1 MSPSPGKRGN
11 GYIQI
16 LGRQKSMYPY
26 LSSDKPNRGRQP
38 ELDLA
43 KFIAIFLMIACHCG
57 IYFFE
62 EGTKVYHVFDR
73 IGGEFAAPV
82 FMVCMG
88 IGGVFSQ
95 HNQPKQLIARGVK
108 LMLSGYLL
116 NFVRGTLPISILLLL
131 GASDLPIGIAASF
144 YMIDILPFAGLAMIL
159 MGLFKKWKIEPF
171 YQMMIGLLM
180 AGAGEILAGV
190 STGYEWIDAI
200 CGLVWGTND
209 WACFPLLN
217 WFIFPAA
224 GVFFGEILMHCNDKK
239 KLYIRLLP
247 IGAIGVALSYY
258 QSITD
263 YNAYYPLGYYYYMG
277 IKNVVYGLCY
287 PMFLFALC
295 YFISEKYNLGE
306 NRFVTFCSRN
316 LNTIYCISWVLIL
329 WTACA
334 GFYLSGGQRVGQI
347 SGIAFTLLTVAVFV
361 FSFVLCYLWKTI
373 TGKHKKTE

>member
-1 MSPSPGKRGN
+1 
-11 GYIQI
+11 
-16 LGRQKSMYPY
+16 
-26 LSSDKPNRGRQP
+26 
-38 ELDLA
+38 
-43 KFIAIFLMIACHCG
+43 
-57 IYFFE
+57 
-62 EGTKVYHVFDR
+62 
-73 IGGEFAAPV
+73 
-82 FMVCMG
+82 
-88 IGGVFSQ
+88 
-95 HNQPKQLIARGVK
+95 
-108 LMLSGYLL
+108 
-116 NFVRGTLPISILLLL
+116 
-131 GASDLPIGIAASF
+131 
-144 YMIDILPFAGLAMIL
+144 MIL

-258 QSITD
+258 LNITD
-263 YNAYYPLGYYYYMG
+263 YNAYYPLGSYYSMG
-277 IKNVVYGLCY
+277 IKNVFFGLCY

-295 YFISEKYNLGE
+295 YFITEKSNLGK
-306 NRFVTFCSRN
+306 NRFVTFACRN
-316 LNTIYCISWVLIL
+316 LNTLYCISWVLIL
-329 WTACA
+329 WTAYV
-334 GFYLSGGQRVGQI
+334 GYFLSGAQRDGQI
-347 SGIAFTLLTVAVFV
+347 SGIDFTLLTVGVFV
-361 FSFVLCYLWKTI
+361 FSFLLCYLWKAF